1 MENTEMTWFA
11 GIQQKYNLLH
21 FLATTSVLVVLWELL
36 MLISLFDGML
46 FRDPSEL
53 GMDMFMV
60 FVFPLIVA
68 PIISGLAIFIAKLLS
83 IRGLRLLVVVG
94 LGVAIPL
101 VAFVLTLVGHL
112 IARRFYAGNTVVS

>member
-11 GIQQKYNLLH
+11 GLQQKYNLLH
-21 FLATTSVLVVLWELL
+21 FLATASVLVVLWELL
-36 MLISLFDGML
+36 ILISLFDGML

-68 PIISGLAIFIAKLLS
+68 PLISGLAIFIAKLLS
-83 IRGLRLLVVVG
+83 IRGIRLLVVVG
-94 LGVAIPL
+94 LGVVIPV
-101 VAFVLTLVGHL
+101 VAFVLSLLGHL
-112 IARRFYAGNTVVS
+112 IARRLYAGHPIVP